1 MTTRNLAGWERSVI
15 SGKLD
20 ADFVL
25 TDYQSVSGI
34 GFGVKSN
41 FVYYNNIEAM
51 ALGGVTAGDSSGLHL
66 SIGGGVSISSD
77 QSHSGTKSYKKDF
90 YNNND
95 FPKVYVSLPTPS
107 AQAYFACWFRYAN
120 NDFAGTTVWNG
131 ASSYLINEA
140 VNRNTYRYKA
150 KQSVP
155 AGVDP
160 ATDYS
165 HTYWEAQGSVWK
177 FGRIG
182 NTLNDAY
189 GPNRFSHEYTGTL
202 ASSPSSSFYA
212 IDNGYGPTAGNSLVS
227 YNPLL
232 ITPDSWHFYEQF
244 ATAGTVDGLDAT
256 YEVRINGIPSI
267 RFAGA
272 SFRTPAKPELI
283 QTILSPINGLDN
295 QWQVGKSNTQM
306 WMDEVYV
313 TDSLNRLVITDNST
327 YSASTNWA
335 VQEDVSWTDSLIYY
349 KQNGGSFT
357 SGTTQHLH
365 VISNGTPVFTTP
377 VEII

>member
-15 SGKLD
+15 TGKLD

-25 TDYQSVSGI
+25 TEYQSVSGS

-95 FPKVYVSLPTPS
+95 FPKVYVSLPIPS

-120 NDFAGTTVWNG
+120 NDFAG
-131 ASSYLINEA
+131 ASDWSASGPYAID
-140 VNRNTYRYKA
+140 VSVKKGPTRYKA
-150 KQSVP
+150 KQAVP

-160 ATDYS
+160 ETDYTR
-165 HTYWEAQGSVWK
+165 TYWATQTNVWK

-202 ASSPSSSFYA
+202 ASSLSSSFYA
-212 IDNGYGPTAGNSLVS
+212 IDNGYGPTAGNNLVG

-256 YEVRINGIPSI
+256 YEVRINGIPSV

-295 QWQVGKSNTQM
+295 QWQAGKSNTQM

-365 VISNGTPVFTTP
+365 VIANGVPVFTAP

>member
-1 MTTRNLAGWERSVI
+1 MTTRNLAAWERSVI

-140 VNRNTYRYKA
+140 VNRNTNRYKA

-165 HTYWEAQGSVWK
+165 RTYWGTQSSVWK

-202 ASSPSSSFYA
+202 ASSPSSSLYTT
-212 IDNGYGPTAGNSLVS
+212 DNGYGPTAGNNQVG

-232 ITPDSWHFYEQF
+232 FNPNTWHFYEQF
-244 ATAGTVDGLDAT
+244 ATAGTVNGLDAT
-256 YEVRINGIPSI
+256 YEVRINGIPSV
-267 RFAGA
+267 RFINA
-272 SFRTPAKPELI
+272 SFRTPAKPEAI
-283 QTILSPINGLDN
+283 QTILTPINGLDN